1 MVIERQARSRRIPV
15 RCISRRDVNR
25 AFVGFESNKYEV
37 ASALARQFPDLALRL
52 PPKRKCWQ
60 SEDYRMGVFDAAA
73 LGVAYFVRS
82 KRHTKKAA

>member
-1 MVIERQARSRRIPV
+1 L
-15 RCISRRDVNR
+15 
-25 AFVGFESNKYEV
+25 NKYEV

-60 SEDYRMGVFDAAA
+60 SEHYRMGIFDAAA
-73 LGVAYFVRS
+73 VGVAYFVQS